1 MLFLLFATS
10 GLAASQTIVSQL
22 HNQTNANFN
31 STPAYQQALAT
42 AVNATAHASDCDSCF
57 SILSVLK
64 SVAELG
70 EAPFAELS
78 VAFCKATHEAD
89 PDVCDGLQTLE
100 APSVSW
106 ALRQMDIP
114 SRTAQVFCEVLYGL
128 CPQPPVLN
136 YTVPFP
142 KPKPANATRPEVSRL
157 EPIRVVH
164 ISDMHVDHS
173 YTIGSSYNCSKSIC
187 CRPYNATFAAGSEL
201 ASLYPA
207 APYGEYYCDTPVG
220 LEESQYA
227 GINEFAGDRAFV
239 ISTGD
244 MVEGFTWG
252 TSNTEIVADVSDIY
266 HRMRQSLGVV
276 YPAMGNH
283 DANPV
288 NSFPPAELDTP
299 YNNTYDYNTH
309 AQLWEHWIGAEAAEQ
324 VRSHSGMYSTTYT
337 SYTGACLRIIS
348 INTMFWEGVNWWI
361 YSTVMPRDPSGVLA
375 FLVSQLQLAEDNGE
389 RAWIIGHI
397 PPGRSDA
404 LYDYSSY
411 LDQVVQRYDGTI
423 AAMFWGHTHRDQF
436 EVSHSHPTTQTA
448 ANANMVGYIAPSLTP
463 TSGNPNFRAYSVDP
477 VTFGILDYTVYSANM
492 SAGDYH
498 TTGPKWA
505 EYYTFKTAYG
515 SLLDPPYSDP
525 LDEMTPA
532 FMHNVTTLFQIN
544 DTAFQ
549 EYYDRKQRGWTPV
562 GYGPCTGDCKTDEI
576 CQLRS
581 SQSQYACMTPSAA
594 IKKREANGEQVLHAR
609 VESECSTSRMV
620 GVLHA
625 MARDLETV
633 MAVL

>member
-1 MLFLLFATS
+1 MLYSPFAIS

-31 STPAYQQALAT
+31 NTPAYQKALAA
-42 AVNATAHASDCDSCF
+42 AVNATTHASDCDSCF

-114 SRTAQVFCEVLYGL
+114 SHTAQVFCEALYGL
-128 CPQPPVLN
+128 CPQPPVLD

-142 KPKPANATRPEVSRL
+142 KPKPANATRP
-157 EPIRVVH
+157 
-164 ISDMHVDHS
+164 
-173 YTIGSSYNCSKSIC
+173 
-187 CRPYNATFAAGSEL
+187 EL

-207 APYGEYYCDTPVG
+207 APYGEYYCDTPVE

-239 ISTGD
+239 ISTSD

-252 TSNTEIVADVSDIY
+252 TSDGEIVAGVSDIY

-276 YPAMGNH
+276 FPAMGNH

-288 NSFPPAELDTP
+288 NSFPPAGLETL

-309 AQLWEHWIGAEAAEQ
+309 AQLWEHWVGAEAAEQ
-324 VRSHSGMYSTTYT
+324 VRNHSGMYSTTYT

-436 EVSHSHPTTQTA
+436 EVSHSHPTDQTA
-448 ANANMVGYIAPSLTP
+448 VNANMVGYIAPSLTP

-477 VTFGILDYTVYSANM
+477 VTFGILDYTVYSANL
-492 SAGDYH
+492 SAADYH
-498 TTGPKWA
+498 TTGPRWA

-515 SLLDPPYSDP
+515 PLLDPPYSDP

-532 FMHNVTTLFQIN
+532 FMHNVTTLFQLN
-544 DTAFQ
+544 DTVFQ

-562 GYGPCTGDCKTDEI
+562 GYGPCTEDCKTDEI
-576 CQLRS
+576 CLLRS

-594 IKKREANGEQVLHAR
+594 IKKREANGERVFQAR

-633 MAVL
+633 MTVL